1 MFIKEVFS
9 HSAVRLGHTDPSQ
22 AADVVAQLL
31 NGVMAVSEEVLL
43 QEVTQLQN
51 EEDKKTHSKI
61 KAMLRKV

>member
-9 HSAVRLGHTDPSQ
+9 HSGVRLGHTDPGQ